1 MIKFN
6 TASVDSFV
14 ISFSNEI
21 SLEVSQVIKFYF
33 QEINKIEYIIDVV
46 PSYTTI
52 LITFDIFNT
61 SLEKLQNQILDINF
75 TSDNQENESTIIEI
89 PSYYGEEVGLD
100 LKRIGEIN
108 NISVKDIIEIHSSQ
122 IYTVFT
128 IGFAPGFAYLGQV
141 DKKIATPRLD
151 SPRRIVK
158 KGSIAIAD
166 TQTAIYPQDS
176 PGGWNIIG
184 LTTFNMFNKEL
195 DNLCPLSMGDKIKF
209 KPISQAEFINL
220 GGKI

>member
-21 SLEVSQVIKFYF
+21 SLEVSQMIKFYF
-33 QEINKIEYIIDVV
+33 QEINKIEYIIDVI

-52 LITFDIFNT
+52 LITFDIFNI

-75 TSDNQENESTIIEI
+75 TSNNQENESTIIEI

-100 LKRIGEIN
+100 LKRISEIN

-220 GGKI
+220 GGEI

>member
-1 MIKFN
+1 MKKYKIS
-6 TASVDSFV
+6 SVDSFV

-21 SLEVSQVIKFYF
+21 NIEISEKIRFYF
-33 QEINKIEYIIDVV
+33 QEINKLENIIDVV

-52 LITFDIFNT
+52 MVSFDIFNT
-61 SLEKLQNQILDINF
+61 SFEKLQKEIEEINYNF
-75 TSDNQENESTIIEI
+75 DNKEKESNIIEV

-100 LKRIGEIN
+100 LERISQIN
-108 NISVKDIIEIHSSQ
+108 NISVKDIIEIHTSQ
-122 IYTVFT
+122 VYNVFT

-151 SPRRIVK
+151 TPRKIVK

-176 PGGWNIIG
+176 PGGWNVIG
-184 LTTFNMFNKEL
+184 LTTFNMFDKDLE
-195 DNLCPLSMGDKIKF
+195 NLCPLSMGDKVKF
-209 KPISQAEFINL
+209 KQISKEEFVKL
-220 GGKI
+220 GGTL